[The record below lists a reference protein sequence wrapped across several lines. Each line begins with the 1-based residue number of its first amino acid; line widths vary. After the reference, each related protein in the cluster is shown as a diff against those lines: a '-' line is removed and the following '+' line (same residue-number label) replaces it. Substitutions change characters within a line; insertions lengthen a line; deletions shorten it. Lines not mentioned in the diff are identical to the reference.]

1 MHGWLTNQ
9 YSNLTFNKYIHTYIS
24 KYMQC
29 KLDIYKYLCIYYV
42 CMYIF
47 SMEFAA
53 RKTKDMAIREKASA
67 GAVTFDET

>member
-1 MHGWLTNQ
+1 M
-9 YSNLTFNKYIHTYIS
+9 
-24 KYMQC
+24 
-29 KLDIYKYLCIYYV
+29 YLL

-53 RKTKDMAIREKASA
+53 RKTKDMAIRDKASA

>member
-1 MHGWLTNQ
+1 
-9 YSNLTFNKYIHTYIS
+9 
-24 KYMQC
+24 MQC

-53 RKTKDMAIREKASA
+53 RKTKDMAIRDKASA